1 MNLSSLDP
9 PQSASLQQF
18 SLVIIP
24 RIREMSTPSISTPC
38 ITQEPIAQVN
48 YISSCL
54 CDIQE
59 LMVFQD
65 SAHADTQA
73 SLECHL
79 NQPAVPLEHIDC
91 IKNIQCPSDNEMSF
105 TFDDADIFDKA
116 VKAWPE
122 SGTPFILIDATE
134 GCGKSQQRTFFQ
146 VKDYTTDKKMSSVK
160 ANGEI
165 VSPSDP
171 RIVKSFQADWK
182 QSKGPSAV
190 SSAQDPKT
198 TKPPSVLKRFQV
210 PGWDKVTSKAA
221 GVVSGATSVAG
232 DATSKIASVATSAAS
247 AVTSAGGAVASDV
260 KSHLPTGVFSKGVS
274 GNININPT
282 GSATSPWGPA
292 KSLGTVDGVTI
303 YCIECGAS
311 GNIAMDGSISFGS
324 DLKDGAVDIS
334 ATNFEIPMVFGFEA
348 KDAKSPSI
356 PFKFQIFSEGI
367 IPFELPGFFTF
378 GPMLTVDVAFQ
389 IAVSASGFLEA
400 GVHYKWDK
408 AQAHMDLTNKDASKS
423 KYTGWAPSVEKVF
436 NLSGGQIDV
445 KGTLGVPISLGAGI
459 NIFGGQFT
467 KNVSIT
473 DEPSI
478 TLDTII
484 NTPSHQKRFE
494 DRNHA
499 RDLLIREDKGQCSNG
514 IQEIISFGDSLQ
526 LNVLDLWNTQ
536 LATFSTQ
543 LYSTCIQTASS
554 SDSSSVRTS
563 GASGIAA
570 PTGSGSANP
579 TGSFGTASSSVS
591 SASGSPPPPKVPT
604 ATPTA

>member
-1 MNLSSLDP
+1 
-9 PQSASLQQF
+9 
-18 SLVIIP
+18 
-24 RIREMSTPSISTPC
+24 MSTPSISTPC
-38 ITQEPIAQVN
+38 ITLEPVAQVN
-48 YISSCL
+48 YLSCCY
-54 CDIQE
+54 CDIQV

-79 NQPAVPLEHIDC
+79 NQPTVPLEHIDC

-116 VKAWPE
+116 IKAWPE

-146 VKDYTTDKKMSSVK
+146 VKDYTTDKKTSSVK
-160 ANGEI
+160 AKGEI

-182 QSKGPSAV
+182 HSMGPSAV
-190 SSAQDPKT
+190 FSAQDPKT
-198 TKPPSVLKRFQV
+198 TKPPSLLKRLHV
-210 PGWDKVTSKAA
+210 PGFDQATQDLASVAGGVTSKAA
-221 GVVSGATSVAG
+221 GVVSDATSLAG

-311 GNIAMDGSISFGS
+311 GDIAMDGSISFDS
-324 DLKDGAVDIS
+324 ADLALKDGAVDIS

-367 IPFELPGFFTF
+367 IPFEIPDIFTF

-389 IAVSASGFLEA
+389 LAVSATGFLEA

-423 KYTGWAPSVEKVF
+423 KYTGWTPSVEKVF
-436 NLSGGQIDV
+436 EMSGGQIDV

-459 NIFGGQFT
+459 NIFGGKFN

-514 IQEIISFGDSLQ
+514 IQEIISFGDSIQ

-543 LYSTCIQTASS
+543 VYSTCIQTASS
-554 SDSSSVRTS
+554 SDSSSVPTS

-570 PTGSGSANP
+570 PTGSDSVNP
-579 TGSFGTASSSVS
+579 TGSFGTASSSVF
-591 SASGSPPPPKVPT
+591 SADNSHPPPKVPT